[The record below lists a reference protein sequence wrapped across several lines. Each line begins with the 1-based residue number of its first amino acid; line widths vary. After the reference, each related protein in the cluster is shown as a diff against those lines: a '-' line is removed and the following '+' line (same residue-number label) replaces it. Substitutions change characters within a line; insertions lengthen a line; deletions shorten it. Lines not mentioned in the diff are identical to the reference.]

1 MTGPSYD
8 RPTYPGI
15 IPYRTNSPSSQAP
28 AILTDGPRLLSVAK
42 RTTSMSTTDIY
53 KDSYNT
59 LPAIMSE
66 HDNQL
71 HMHNGKR
78 TSMAAI
84 TTTSLYATGKRN
96 GSKESLKKVY
106 TEKDLRASLQN
117 YTLTEDEVRDK
128 YYAYWEQQRV
138 RIFLKI
144 VNTFSRCVFT
154 VLHKNIQRFDD
165 SKYVH

>member
-1 MTGPSYD
+1 MTGPTYD

-28 AILTDGPRLLSVAK
+28 ALLTDGPRLLSVAK
-42 RTTSMSTTDIY
+42 RSSMSTVDLY

-59 LPAIMSE
+59 LPANNTSE
-66 HDNQL
+66 NNQFYL
-71 HMHNGKR
+71 QNGKHR
-78 TSMAAI
+78 GSMAAI
-84 TTTSLYATGKRN
+84 TSTSLYATEKRYNNSNNN

-106 TEKDLRASLQN
+106 TEKDLRASLEN

-138 RIFLKI
+138 RHQSIFIII
-144 VNTFSRCVFT
+144 VS
-154 VLHKNIQRFDD
+154 
-165 SKYVH
+165 

>member
-28 AILTDGPRLLSVAK
+28 ALLTDGPRLLSVAK
-42 RTTSMSTTDIY
+42 RTSISAVDLY

-59 LPAIMSE
+59 LPANTHSE
-66 HDNQL
+66 NNQFYL
-71 HMHNGKR
+71 HNGNHR
-78 TSMAAI
+78 GSMAAI
-84 TTTSLYATGKRN
+84 TSTSLYATEKRYNNNHNNNN

-106 TEKDLRASLQN
+106 TEKDLRASLEN

-138 RIFLKI
+138 SHSIIL
-144 VNTFSRCVFT
+144 
-154 VLHKNIQRFDD
+154 
-165 SKYVH
+165 